1 MNIENV
7 VSNETKKKKKI
18 LTGTVI
24 SKKMEKTIT
33 VEIER
38 VFTHKLVKKIVRSK
52 RVFQVHDENN
62 IAKAGDTVEIFE
74 GRPVSKTKY
83 MYLLKIIK

>member
-1 MNIENV
+1 MNIENAV
-7 VSNETKKKKKI
+7 VNKTEKIKKT
-18 LTGTVI
+18 LTGVVI
-24 SKKMEKTIT
+24 SKKMEKTVT
-33 VEIER
+33 VEVER

-62 IAKAGDTVEIFE
+62 IAKVGDTVEIFE

-83 MYLLKIIK
+83 MYLCKIIK